1 MAQCTIREAAAL
13 IVAGGNGTRLGAEIP
28 KQYLPFGG
36 RPLLRTTVEAFL
48 NHPAISRVQVVIG
61 AGQREQYEQAVAGLA
76 LPPPVEGGAA
86 RQDSVRNGLEA
97 LAAADAPP
105 ALVLIHD
112 AARPL
117 VSRAV
122 IDRVLAALDT
132 KEGAIA
138 ALPVADTL
146 RREDGTPVDRTGV
159 WRAQTPQGF
168 RFPTILAA
176 HRAAI
181 GQSLTDDAAVAE
193 RAGHEVALVQGD
205 AANLKV
211 TTMEDL
217 AFAERLAAGTL
228 DDIRTGSGFDVHTFG
243 PGDHIWL
250 GGVRIPHDRGVVA
263 HSDGDVALHALTD
276 AILGAIGAGDIGQHF
291 PPSDMR
297 WKNAASD
304 QFLAHANELVR
315 ARGGRVV
322 HADITVLAEA
332 PKVGPHRA
340 AMVEKIGAILGLP
353 ADRVSIKATTTEGM
367 GFTGRREGLAAQA
380 VATVRLPSAPIPL
393 P

>member
-1 MAQCTIREAAAL
+1 MAQRTIREAAAL
-13 IVAGGNGTRLGAEIP
+13 IVAGGAGTRLGAEIP
-28 KQYLPFGG
+28 KQYLALAG
-36 RPLLRTTVEAFL
+36 RPLIRSTIEAFL
-48 NHPAISRVQVVIG
+48 KHRSISRVQVVIG
-61 AGQREQYEQAVAGLA
+61 AGQREHYEQAVAGLD
-76 LPPPVEGGAA
+76 LPPPIDGGAT

-97 LAAADAPP
+97 LAAAGAPSQ
-105 ALVLIHD
+105 VLIHD

-117 VSRAV
+117 VSEAV
-122 IDRVLAALDT
+122 IDRVLGALASH
-132 KEGAIA
+132 EGAIA

-168 RFPTILAA
+168 RFATILAA

-181 GQSLTDDAAVAE
+181 GLALTDDAAVAE
-193 RAGHEVALVQGD
+193 RAGHHVELVLGD

-217 AFAERLAAGTL
+217 AFAERLATL
-228 DDIRTGSGFDVHTFG
+228 NDIRMGSGFDVHTFG
-243 PGDHIWL
+243 PGDHVWL
-250 GGVRIPHDRGVVA
+250 GGVRIPHDHGVVA

-276 AILGAIGAGDIGQHF
+276 AILGAIGDGDIGTHF
-291 PPSDMR
+291 PPSDMK

-304 QFLAHANELVR
+304 QFLAHANDLVR

-322 HADITVLAEA
+322 HVDITVLAEA

-340 AMVEKIGAILGLP
+340 AMVEKIGGILGLP

-380 VATVRLPSAPIPL
+380 VATVRLP
-393 P
+393 

>member
-1 MAQCTIREAAAL
+1 MAQRTTREAAAL
-13 IVAGGNGTRLGAEIP
+13 IVAGGTGTRLGAELP
-28 KQYLPFGG
+28 KQYLALAG
-36 RPLLRTTVEAFL
+36 RPLLRTTLEAFL
-48 NHPAISRVQVVIG
+48 THRGICRVQVVIG
-61 AGQREQYEQAVAGLA
+61 AGQREQYDQAVAGLD
-76 LPPPVEGGAA
+76 LPPPVEGGAS

-97 LAAADAPP
+97 LAAAGAP
-105 ALVLIHD
+105 AQVLIHD

-117 VSRAV
+117 VSAAV
-122 IDRVLAALDT
+122 IDRVLDALDAH
-132 KEGAIA
+132 EGAIA

-168 RFPTILAA
+168 RFATILAA
-176 HRAAI
+176 HRDAA
-181 GQSLTDDAAVAE
+181 GLALTDDAAVAE
-193 RAGHEVALVQGD
+193 RAGHHVALVLGD

-217 AFAERLAAGTL
+217 SFAERLATL
-228 DDIRTGSGFDVHTFG
+228 NDIRTGSGFDVHVFG
-243 PGDHIWL
+243 PGDHVWL
-250 GGVRIPHDRGVVA
+250 GGVRIPHDQGVVA

-276 AILGAIGAGDIGQHF
+276 AILGAIGDGDIGQHF

-322 HADITVLAEA
+322 HCDITVLAEA

-340 AMVEKIGAILGLP
+340 AMVEKIGSILGL
-353 ADRVSIKATTTEGM
+353 AVDRISIKATTTEGV
-367 GFTGRREGLAAQA
+367 GFVGRREGLAAQA
-380 VATVRLPSAPIPL
+380 VATVRLP
-393 P
+393 